1 MIRGD
6 NIKLKNYAPRLMD
19 KLLSIGYFRS
29 GKSMFHGPV
38 TFIEGIPNS
47 TIRTRLVLAEQ
58 ILGKSSRK
66 LLAKNNRLFTHAVCE
81 LDLDQEILELYEEY
95 RTHCFKGNLNGE
107 LSEWLEG
114 SFELKIFNTKI
125 IKFYDGDRLIAASF
139 VDIGLESMASIMG
152 IYHPDYSKHSLG
164 VYSMLV
170 EVECAKEMGLDYY
183 YPGYILSASPRFEY
197 KKKVGNL
204 DYKSFDSL
212 QWKPE
217 EDLSEDDYFV
227 EKSMRRL
234 EGVMECLKAYKIESE
249 LFSYPLFTWSTYPVN
264 SSLLEHYFFLRV
276 SLALFD
282 TLHIIVVYDI
292 SQDGFIIHLVNSI
305 GEESSTWKEFENYY
319 PTEGNWLDTI
329 LIQSSSRLEQDETLL
344 PVLIISMLK
353 AITDRISPE

>member
-38 TFIEGIPNS
+38 TFIEGVPNS
-47 TIRTRLVLAEQ
+47 TIRTRLVLATQ
-58 ILGKSSRK
+58 KLGKSSRK
-66 LLAKNNRLFTHAVCE
+66 LLAKNRRKFTHAVCE
-81 LDLDQEILELYEEY
+81 LDLDEEILELYEVY
-95 RTHCFKGNLNGE
+95 RADCFKGNLNGE

-114 SFELKIFNTKI
+114 SFDLKIFNTKI

-139 VDIGLESMASIMG
+139 VDIGQDSMASIMG
-152 IYHPDYSKHSLG
+152 IYHPDYSKYSMG

-170 EVECAKEMGLDYY
+170 EVECAKEMELDYY

-212 QWKPE
+212 QWKQE
-217 EDLSEDDYFV
+217 EDLDESDFFV
-227 EKSMRRL
+227 EKTMKRL
-234 EGVMECLKAYKIESE
+234 ELVKENLAAYKIDSE
-249 LFSYPLFTWSTYPVN
+249 IFAYPLFTWSTYPFN
-264 SSLLEHYFFLRV
+264 ASLLEQYFFLRV

-305 GEESSTWKEFENYY
+305 GEESTTWQEFENYY

-344 PVLIISMLK
+344 PILIISMLK
-353 AITDRISPE
+353 SITDRINPE

>member
-38 TFIEGIPNS
+38 TFIEGVPNS
-47 TIRTRLVLAEQ
+47 TIRTRLVLATQ
-58 ILGKSSRK
+58 KLGKSSRK
-66 LLAKNNRLFTHAVCE
+66 LLAKNRRKFTHAVCE
-81 LDLDQEILELYEEY
+81 LDLDEEILELYEVY
-95 RTHCFKGNLNGE
+95 RADCFKGNLNGE

-114 SFELKIFNTKI
+114 SFDLKIFNTKI

-139 VDIGLESMASIMG
+139 VDIGQDSMASIMG
-152 IYHPDYSKHSLG
+152 IYHPDYSKYSLG

-170 EVECAKEMGLDYY
+170 EVECAKEMELDYY

-212 QWKPE
+212 QWKQE
-217 EDLSEDDYFV
+217 EDLDESDFFV
-227 EKSMRRL
+227 EKTMKRL
-234 EGVMECLKAYKIESE
+234 ELVKENLAAYKIDSE
-249 LFSYPLFTWSTYPVN
+249 IFAYPLFTWSTYPFN
-264 SSLLEHYFFLRV
+264 ASLLEQYFFLRV

-305 GEESSTWKEFENYY
+305 GEESTTWQEFENYY

-344 PVLIISMLK
+344 PILIISMLK
-353 AITDRISPE
+353 SITDRINPE